1 MHKLAQVKAT
11 SQVLIHQR
19 DHHYHHRKA
28 EYRKVQ
34 EAQASIGR

>member
-11 SQVLIHQR
+11 SQVFIHQR
-19 DHHYHHRKA
+19 DHHRHRKA